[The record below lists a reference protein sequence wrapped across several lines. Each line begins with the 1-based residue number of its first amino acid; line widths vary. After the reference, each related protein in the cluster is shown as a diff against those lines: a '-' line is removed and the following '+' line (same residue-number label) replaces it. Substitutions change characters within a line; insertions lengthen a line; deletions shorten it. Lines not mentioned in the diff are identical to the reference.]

1 MHRKLVSAILPLALL
16 VPALAQAD
24 DRELVEMPPPMQ
36 NHMLANMRDHL
47 AAIDEILA
55 ALNAEDFD
63 TAVRVAEFR
72 LGMSSLDSH
81 GASHMAQVMPPPMRE
96 MGTSM
101 HRAASRFAR
110 TAEEGDQL
118 RAFQSLRAVTETCVT
133 CHAAYRIR

>member
-1 MHRKLVSAILPLALL
+1 MKPTLISALL
-16 VPALAQAD
+16 TLSLAIPALVHAD
-24 DRELVEMPPPMQ
+24 NRELVEMPPMMQ

-63 TAVRVAEFR
+63 TAARVAEFR
-72 LGMSSLDSH
+72 LGMSSLDNH

-101 HRAASRFAR
+101 HRAASQFAR
-110 TAEEGDQL
+110 TAEEGDPPT
-118 RAFQSLRAVTETCVT
+118 AFRSLRAVTESCVT

>member
-16 VPALAQAD
+16 VPAPAQAD